1 MKKKLLYR
9 LFEEKRMLLIL
20 TCFLLLFTFH
30 FKTYSQGTSCA
41 TATSITI
48 NGTCASGTISDT
60 TQDAPLIGTCAGTF
74 NREGWY
80 TFTVTSGPQNVTITG
95 IGNNRNIYL
104 QLLSSTSSCT
114 GLAQINCAN
123 ATTTNGTQ
131 TETISATL
139 NNGIY
144 YVKVVNVGSNGNLT
158 LTSLCVTTSTPPGNA
173 TCATAT
179 SLPCATTN
187 LAGTTVNTS
196 GSTAHGTAC
205 TMSDYGVWYSFVGNG
220 QQTTIS
226 STAAFD
232 HEMSVSSGACGG
244 FTSIGCSDTALSG
257 GTESITFTTVNG
269 TSYYV
274 YIAHYGSGNTTTG
287 TFTISRSCTA
297 PPVTPANDE
306 CINAI
311 PLTVN
316 TTCTYSNYTNANA
329 TASASIPAPG
339 CAFYSG
345 GDVWFSAVVPATG
358 ILNVDMQTGVITD
371 SGMAF
376 YRGTCGS
383 LTLLECDDDDSTNGA
398 MSYISM
404 TTLIPGETIYIR
416 VWEYGNDGNGTFG
429 ICANAP
435 SCVAPILNAATN
447 ITTTTATISW
457 NVPTSVPSNGYQYFV
472 STSSAT
478 PVGPGVAT
486 ALTTANLTGLV
497 PNTTYYVFVRSD
509 CGSGNF
515 SAWTAYISFTTGYC
529 PSTST
534 SSTYYI
540 NNFSTTGGSTN
551 ITNNGSGYSPT
562 GYGNFTGM
570 VVTQQN
576 NGTVNFNAIFYDNI
590 SNTYGFNIW
599 VDWNNDLD
607 FNDPGELVYAS
618 GIYVISAS
626 GSFVVPS
633 SASAGNHRMR
643 IVANYFSSNP
653 AACGSISSGETED
666 YTLNVTVPAC
676 PGIPTSV
683 VVTSITQTSAT
694 LSWTASSPAPVNG
707 YQYIVTTNPATPNAS
722 TPSTGSTGA
731 GVTSV
736 NLTGLSPDTVYYV
749 YVRNNCNGVD
759 FSPWT
764 SVVTFITGYCA
775 SNSTSSTYYINN
787 FSTAGGSNNI
797 ANNGSGYSPTGYGNF
812 IGQTVSQINSGSV
825 TFSAVFYDGF
835 YSYGF
840 NIWIDWNNDL
850 DFNDAGELVYASG
863 AFVTSATGTINVPAS
878 ASLGNH
884 RMRIVA
890 NYLSTNP
897 TACGIISSGET
908 EDYTFTVLPPLPC
921 ANNPT
926 SISVTVNSQTTA
938 TVHWIE
944 PSPAPANGYQYYLS
958 TSNSTPGFS
967 ATPTG
972 SVGAGSTSVA
982 LSGLI
987 SGTTYYVW
995 VRANCG
1001 GGLGQGVW
1009 VGPISFTMPNCALG
1023 SGSGTTT
1030 LSCPGVDAGG
1040 LGLLGVD
1047 LSPINPCATSACAD
1061 LEAIYP
1067 PIYQSTSYTVQSIPY
1082 SPPYQFNCL
1091 RNPVSINVD
1100 DVWST
1105 TVNLPFQFCFYGTN
1119 HTQCIIGSNGVIS
1132 FDLTNNTP
1140 GGYNAWSFAS
1150 NLPNTSL
1157 FRNTIF
1163 GVYHDIDPSIGGEV
1177 GWELITLNNGCRALV
1192 AAWDN
1197 IPMFSSSCNS
1207 MLYTGMIVLYE
1218 NTNVIEVYVQEKNVC
1233 SSWNSGN
1240 AIIGIQDAT
1249 GTQAVVP
1256 PNRNGLDADW
1266 TVAGG
1271 EAWRFVPSGAPV
1283 TNVTWFEGSGTG
1295 GPVVGTGN
1303 TVTVC
1308 PMATTTYT
1316 ARVTYSICSGRSIV
1330 RTDETTVT
1338 VVGNK
1343 VWNGSVNSNWNVAGN
1358 WTPAGVPTAADC
1370 VIIPNVTNDP
1380 VVSGSGFNGLGKNL
1394 SILSGGFLTINGNNS
1409 LTITDFV
1416 NVNATGRFLIND
1428 DASLVQ
1434 TNNVTNVGNIEYER
1448 NTNIRMLDYV
1458 YWSSPVSNFPASSV
1472 SPLSPTGLIWKW
1484 NPTYNGTDYGIWVN
1498 GNENMALGRG
1508 YIIRGPNTYTA
1519 TPANYTATF
1528 IGVPNNGNISTQIT
1542 RGTRTSSYASPG
1554 GTATAEDDNW
1564 NLLGNPYPS
1573 ALDAISFVTTN
1584 TNIDGS
1590 IRLWTHGQPISS
1602 SYVDPFYADYVY
1614 NYSVNDY
1621 ISYNSLGSTPPG
1633 FLGKIGTGQS
1643 FFVQMNHSSPTP
1655 SSVVFNNSMRS
1666 STYSNSQF
1674 YRNSTATDDDIE
1686 KSRIWLNIVNT
1697 SNNQTSTTLVGYVN
1711 GASYEKDRLF
1721 DAFYKPSNI
1730 MEIYSFIEDKPMII
1744 NGRPLPFDQNDMI
1757 PIGITTPVAGNYS
1770 IGILDADGL
1779 FENTNQMIY
1788 LKDNYLETIHDLRQS
1803 PYSFTSASGNCANRF
1818 ILRYTNGTLNTNNN
1832 EVLNNSITVVT
1843 NNNIEILSLREHIN
1857 EVVVYDVLGRK
1868 LADFKK
1874 VNATNLSIKNLQKNN
1889 STLIVEITTE
1899 SGEKTI
1905 KKILY

>member
-1 MKKKLLYR
+1 MIKVILNNFYNKKNMIKWSTSVWV
-9 LFEEKRMLLIL
+9 LFFVLISA
-20 TCFLLLFTFH
+20 FS
-30 FKTYSQGTSCA
+30 YSQGTSCA
-41 TATSITI
+41 TATPITI
-48 NGTCASGTISDT
+48 NGTCASGTISDI

-80 TFTVTSGPQNVTITG
+80 TFTVSGGPINVTITG

-104 QLLSSTSSCT
+104 QLMSSTSSCT
-114 GLAQINCAN
+114 GLSQIGCAN
-123 ATTTNGTQ
+123 TITTNGTQ
-131 TETISATL
+131 TETINATNL
-139 NNGIY
+139 ANGIY
-144 YVKVVNVGSNGNLT
+144 YIKVLNVGSNGNLT
-158 LTSLCVTTSTPPGNA
+158 LTSLCVTTSTPPANA

-187 LAGTTVNTS
+187 LAGTTVNTT
-196 GSTAHGTAC
+196 GSTSHGTSC

-232 HEMSVSSGACGG
+232 HEMSVSSGTCGG
-244 FTSIGCSDTALSG
+244 FTSIGCSDIALSG

-274 YIAHYGSGNTTTG
+274 YIAHFGSGNTTTG

-311 PLTVN
+311 PLAVN
-316 TTCTYSNYTNANA
+316 STCTYSNYTNANA
-329 TASASIPAPG
+329 TASTGIPAPG
-339 CAFYSG
+339 CASYSG

-376 YRGTCGS
+376 YRGSCGS
-383 LTLLECDDDDSTNGA
+383 LTLLECDDDDSLNGA

-416 VWEYGNDGNGTFG
+416 VWEYGNDNNGTFG
-429 ICANAP
+429 ICAQAP
-435 SCVAPILNAATN
+435 SCVAPTLNAATS
-447 ITTTTATISW
+447 ITSTTATISW
-457 NVPTSVPSNGYQYFV
+457 NAPTPAPSNGYQYVV
-472 STSSAT
+472 STSNTT
-478 PVGPGVAT
+478 PTGAGTAAT
-486 ALTTANLTGLV
+486 ATTVNLTGLLA
-497 PNTTYYVFVRSD
+497 NTTYYVFVRSD

-515 SAWTAYISFTTGYC
+515 STWTPSITFTTGYC
-529 PSTST
+529 PSTSS

-551 ITNNGSGYSPT
+551 ITNNGSGYSAG

-576 NGTVNFNAIFYDNI
+576 NGTVSFTANFFDGTY
-590 SNTYGFNIW
+590 TYGFNIW

-607 FNDPGELVYAS
+607 FADAGEKVYAS
-618 GIYVISAS
+618 GGYVNSAS
-626 GSFVVPS
+626 GSFIVPS
-633 SASAGNHRMR
+633 GASAGNHRMR
-643 IVANYFSSNP
+643 IVANYWSIDPSP
-653 AACGSISSGETED
+653 CGSISSGETED
-666 YTLNVTVPAC
+666 YTLNVTVPPC

-683 VVTSITQTSAT
+683 IVTSITQTSAT
-694 LSWTASSPAPVNG
+694 LSWTASSPAPANG
-707 YQYIVTTNPATPNAS
+707 YQYIVTTNPITPNAS
-722 TPSTGSTGA
+722 TPASGSTAA

-736 NLTGLSPDTVYYV
+736 NLTGLIPDTVYYV

-759 FSPWT
+759 FSSWT
-764 SVVTFITGYCA
+764 SVVSFITGYCA

-787 FSTAGGSNNI
+787 FSTSGGSNNI
-797 ANNGSGYSPTGYGNF
+797 ANNGSGYSTGGYGNF
-812 IGQTVSQINSGSV
+812 VSQTVSQINSGSV
-825 TFSAVFYDGF
+825 TFSAAFYDGF
-835 YSYGF
+835 YTYGF
-840 NIWIDWNNDL
+840 NIWVDWNNDL

-863 AFVTSATGTINVPAS
+863 AYVNAASGTITVPAG
-878 ASLGNH
+878 ASIGNH

-890 NYLSTNP
+890 NYLNINP
-897 TACGIISSGET
+897 AACGTISSGET
-908 EDYTFTVLPPLPC
+908 EDYTFTVLAPLPC
-921 ANNPT
+921 STNPS

-938 TVHWIE
+938 TVQWIE

-958 TSNSTPGFS
+958 TSNSTPSFS

-972 SVGAGSTSVA
+972 SVAAGVTSVS
-982 LSGLI
+982 LSGLL

-995 VRANCG
+995 VRSNCG
-1001 GGLGQGVW
+1001 GALGQGVW
-1009 VGPISFTMPNCALG
+1009 IGPISFTMPNCALG
-1023 SGSGTTT
+1023 SGSGTTS

-1040 LGLLGVD
+1040 LGLLGAD
-1047 LSPINPCATSACAD
+1047 HTPINPCTAAACVD
-1061 LEAIYP
+1061 LEAVYT
-1067 PIYQSTSYTVQSIPY
+1067 PIAQSTSYAVQSIPY
-1082 SPPYQFNCL
+1082 APPYQFNCL

-1119 HTQCIIGSNGVIS
+1119 HTQCLIGSNGVIS

-1140 GGYNAWSFAS
+1140 GGYNPWSFAS

-1163 GVYHDIDPSIGGEV
+1163 GVYHDIDPSVGGEV

-1192 AAWDN
+1192 AAWDD

-1207 MLYTGMIVLYE
+1207 ILYTGMIVLYE
-1218 NTNVIEVYVQEKNVC
+1218 TTNVIEVYVQEKNVC
-1233 SSWNSGN
+1233 STWNSGN

-1256 PNRNGLDADW
+1256 PGRNGLDPDW
-1266 TVAGG
+1266 TVAG
-1271 EAWRFVPSGAPV
+1271 EAWRFVPNGAPS
-1283 TNVTWFEGSGTG
+1283 TSVTWYEGPTAIGT
-1295 GPVVGTGN
+1295 PIGTGN
-1303 TVTVC
+1303 TITVC
-1308 PMATTTYT
+1308 PSTTTTYT
-1316 ARVTYSICSGRSIV
+1316 AQVTYTICSGRTIE
-1330 RTDETTVT
+1330 RTDQTTVT
-1338 VVGNK
+1338 VIGNK
-1343 VWNGSVNSNWNVAGN
+1343 IWNGSVNTDWNVGGN
-1358 WTPAGVPTAADC
+1358 WTPVGIPTAADC

-1380 VVSGSGFNGLGKNL
+1380 VIYGSGYNGLGKNL
-1394 SILSGGFLTINGNNS
+1394 TIHNGAFLTISSNNS

-1416 NVNATGRFLIND
+1416 TVNPTGRFLIND
-1428 DASLVQ
+1428 DASLIQ
-1434 TNNVTNVGNIEYER
+1434 TNSVANTGNIEYER

-1458 YWSSPVSNFPASSV
+1458 YWSSPVANFPSSSV
-1472 SPLSPTGLIWKW
+1472 SPGTPTSVIWKW
-1484 NPTYNGTDYGIWVN
+1484 NPTHNGTDYGIWVN

-1508 YIIRGPNTYTA
+1508 YIIRGPSSYSS
-1519 TPANYTATF
+1519 TPANYLATF
-1528 IGVPNNGNISTQIT
+1528 IGVPNNGNISTPIS
-1542 RGTRTSSYASPG
+1542 RGTRTSSYPSPG

-1573 ALDAISFVTTN
+1573 ALDANTFLSAN
-1584 TNIDGS
+1584 TNIDGN

-1602 SYVDPFYADYVY
+1602 AFTDPFYSDYVY

-1621 ISYNSLGSTPPG
+1621 ISYNSMGSTPPG
-1633 FLGKIGTGQS
+1633 FLGKIGAGQS

-1655 SSVVFNNSMRS
+1655 SAVSFTNSMRN

-1674 YRNSTATDDDIE
+1674 YRNTASTDSDDE
-1686 KSRIWLNIVNT
+1686 KSRIWLNIAN
-1697 SNNQTSTTLVGYVN
+1697 SNNATSTTLVGYTN
-1711 GASYEKDRLF
+1711 GATYSRDRLY

-1730 MEIYSFIEDKPMII
+1730 MEIYSYIDDKPMII
-1744 NGRPLPFDQNDMI
+1744 NGRPLPFDQNDMV
-1757 PIGITTPVAGNYS
+1757 PIGITTPTAGTYS
-1770 IGILDADGL
+1770 IGILDVDGL
-1779 FENTNQMIY
+1779 FENVNQTIY

-1803 PYSFTSASGNCANRF
+1803 PYSFTSASGNCSNRF

-1832 EVLNNSITVVT
+1832 ELLNNSISVVA
-1843 NNNIEILSLREHIN
+1843 NDNIEVLSLREKIS
-1857 EVVVYDVLGRK
+1857 EIIVFDVLGRK
-1868 LADFKK
+1868 LAEYDNI
-1874 VNATNLSIKNLQKNN
+1874 NATYFTIKNLIKNN
-1889 STLIVEITTE
+1889 APLLLEIKTE
-1899 SGEKTI
+1899 NDGKAT
-1905 KKILY
+1905 KKIIF

>member
-1 MKKKLLYR
+1 MKKTLLTDISR
-9 LFEEKRMLLIL
+9 SNVILKKIFTLLFLCMLL
-20 TCFLLLFTFH
+20 FF
-30 FKTYSQGTSCA
+30 SNSNAQGTTCA
-41 TATSITI
+41 TAETLFVNGACDSSTITDLTQ
-48 NGTCASGTISDT
+48 NTPLVSGCG
-60 TQDAPLIGTCAGTF
+60 IGTVR
-74 NREGWY
+74 REGWY
-80 TFTVTSGPQNVTITG
+80 TFTVTGGPLNITITG
-95 IGNNRNIYL
+95 NAADRNLAL
-104 QLLSSTSSCT
+104 QLISTTSNCAGT
-114 GLAQINCAN
+114 LTQIACAN
-123 ATTTNGTQ
+123 ATTTNSAQ
-131 TETISATL
+131 IETITQSLA
-139 NNGIY
+139 NGTY
-144 YVKVVNVGSNGNLT
+144 YLKVLNVGNNNDMILNSI
-158 LTSLCVTTSTPPGNA
+158 CVTAAGLPPANA

-179 SLPCATTN
+179 TLACGTTN
-187 LAGTTVNTS
+187 LAGTTI
-196 GSTAHGTAC
+196 GTTGASANGTGC
-205 TMSDYGVWYSFVGNG
+205 SMSDYGVWYTFVGDG

-226 STAAFD
+226 STATFD
-232 HEMSVSSGACGG
+232 HEMSISSGSCG
-244 FTSIGCSDTALSG
+244 TQASISCNDSALSG
-257 GTESITFTTVNG
+257 GTETYTFTTVSATVYYVYVAHYLSGSTTTGAFTISRSCTPAYNPCTTIPNIAACGTTTNLTVASGNG
-269 TSYYV
+269 TYGTSACGFTTPGKEYIYTFTAATTGTYTIQQLSSFGYIDYQFKLVSGGCSSTGWTCIDDMTGAQTSPNFSLTAGNQYYFLLDPESTTGGSVSFIITCGSSAPVNSTCASATTLPCGTTNLAGTTVGTSSIVNGTGCSMGNYGVWYTFVGNGYDTTISSTANFDHEMAITSGSCGSLVNISCNDVGLSGGTETATFSTILGTTYYV
-274 YIAHYGSGNTTTG
+274 YISHYSNGSTTTG
-287 TFTISRSCTA
+287 TFTISRSCT
-297 PPVTPANDE
+297 
-306 CINAI
+306 
-311 PLTVN
+311 
-316 TTCTYSNYTNANA
+316 TCSEPT
-329 TASASIPAPG
+329 
-339 CAFYSG
+339 
-345 GDVWFSAVVPATG
+345 
-358 ILNVDMQTGVITD
+358 
-371 SGMAF
+371 
-376 YRGTCGS
+376 
-383 LTLLECDDDDSTNGA
+383 
-398 MSYISM
+398 
-404 TTLIPGETIYIR
+404 
-416 VWEYGNDGNGTFG
+416 
-429 ICANAP
+429 
-435 SCVAPILNAATN
+435 LNAATS
-447 ITTTTATISW
+447 ITLTTATISW
-457 NVPTSVPSNGYQYFV
+457 NPPPIPPSNGYQYFV

-478 PVGPGVAT
+478 PVGPGIAT
-486 ALTTANLTGLV
+486 GATSVNLTGLV
-497 PNTTYYVFVRSD
+497 ANTTYYVFVRSD
-509 CGSGNF
+509 CGVNGLSI
-515 SAWTAYISFTTGYC
+515 WTPYMTFTTGYC
-529 PSTST
+529 PST
-534 SSTYYI
+534 
-540 NNFSTTGGSTN
+540 
-551 ITNNGSGYSPT
+551 
-562 GYGNFTGM
+562 
-570 VVTQQN
+570 
-576 NGTVNFNAIFYDNI
+576 
-590 SNTYGFNIW
+590 
-599 VDWNNDLD
+599 
-607 FNDPGELVYAS
+607 
-618 GIYVISAS
+618 
-626 GSFVVPS
+626 
-633 SASAGNHRMR
+633 
-643 IVANYFSSNP
+643 
-653 AACGSISSGETED
+653 
-666 YTLNVTVPAC
+666 
-676 PGIPTSV
+676 
-683 VVTSITQTSAT
+683 
-694 LSWTASSPAPVNG
+694 
-707 YQYIVTTNPATPNAS
+707 
-722 TPSTGSTGA
+722 
-731 GVTSV
+731 
-736 NLTGLSPDTVYYV
+736 
-749 YVRNNCNGVD
+749 
-759 FSPWT
+759 
-764 SVVTFITGYCA
+764 
-775 SNSTSSTYYINN
+775 STSSTYYINN

-797 ANNGSGYSPTGYGNF
+797 ANNASGYSAGGYGSF
-812 IGQTVSQINSGSV
+812 IAQTVSQINFGSV
-825 TFSAVFYDGF
+825 TFSAAFYDGF
-835 YSYGF
+835 YTYGF
-840 NIWIDWNNDL
+840 NIWVDWNNDF
-850 DFNDAGELVYASG
+850 DFNDASELVYASG
-863 AFVTSATGTINVPAS
+863 IYVPNATGTITVPGFAS
-878 ASLGNH
+878 VGNH

-897 TACGIISSGET
+897 SPCGSISSGET

-921 ANNPT
+921 ADNPT

-938 TVHWIE
+938 TIHWIE

-967 ATPTG
+967 AVPTG

-1009 VGPISFTMPNCALG
+1009 IGPISFAMPNCALG

-1067 PIYQSTSYTVQSIPY
+1067 PIYQSTSYNVQSIPY

-1105 TVNLPFQFCFYGTN
+1105 TVNLPFQFCFFGTN

-1157 FRNTIF
+1157 FRDTIF

-1192 AAWDN
+1192 AAWDD

-1233 SSWNSGN
+1233 STWNSGN
-1240 AIIGIQDAT
+1240 AIIGIQNAT

-1256 PNRNGLDADW
+1256 PNRNGLDPDW
-1266 TVAGG
+1266 TVPGG

-1308 PMATTTYT
+1308 PTATTTYT

-1343 VWNGSVNSNWNVAGN
+1343 VWNGSVSSNWNVAGN

-1380 VVSGSGFNGLGKNL
+1380 VVSGTGFNGLGKNL
-1394 SILSGGFLTINGNNS
+1394 SILTGGFLTINGTNS

-1434 TNNVTNVGNIEYER
+1434 TNNVANVGNIEYER
-1448 NTNIRMLDYV
+1448 NTNIRLIDYV
-1458 YWSSPVSNFPASSV
+1458 YWSSPVNNFPASSV

-1484 NPTYNGTDYGIWVN
+1484 NPTHNGTDYGIWVN

-1508 YIIRGPNTYTA
+1508 YIIRGPSTYTS

-1528 IGVPNNGNISTQIT
+1528 IGVPNNGNISTQII

-1573 ALDAISFVTTN
+1573 ALDAISFVTAN

-1590 IRLWTHGQPISS
+1590 IRLWTHGQPIST
-1602 SYVDPFYADYVY
+1602 SYVDPFYGDYVY

-1621 ISYNSLGSTPPG
+1621 ISYNSLGSSPPG

-1655 SSVVFNNSMRS
+1655 SAVVFNNAMRS
-1666 STYSNSQF
+1666 SNYSNSQF
-1674 YRNSTATDDDIE
+1674 YRNSTTTDDDPE

-1697 SNNQTSTTLVGYVN
+1697 TNNQTSTTLVGYAN
-1711 GASYEKDRLF
+1711 GATYEKDRLF

-1744 NGRPLPFDQNDMI
+1744 NGRPMPFDQNDMI
-1757 PIGITTPVAGNYS
+1757 PIGITTPLAGSYT

-1779 FENTNQMIY
+1779 FQNTNQMIY

-1803 PYSFTSASGNCANRF
+1803 PYTFTSQSGNCGNRF
-1818 ILRYTNGTLNTNNN
+1818 ILRYTDGTLNNSNYEFSNSSITAVSNNFI
-1832 EVLNNSITVVT
+1832 EVLSTKELLDQI
-1843 NNNIEILSLREHIN
+1843 
-1857 EVVVYDVLGRK
+1857 VVYDILGRK
-1868 LADFKK
+1868 LAEYKK
-1874 VNATNLSIKNLQKNN
+1874 VNSNSFTIKNLLKNN
-1889 STLIVEITTE
+1889 TTLLLDITTE
-1899 SGEKTI
+1899 NGNKVT
-1905 KKILY
+1905 KKIIY